1 MKKVFAFLLA
11 CVMMVGIL
19 SGCGS
24 KSESSSSA
32 GSSSSEPEEK
42 SVTLRSTAIT
52 PRITPPLS
60 CWLSSARRSAMT
72 PTAP

>member
-42 SVTLRSTAIT
+42 SVTLKIH
-52 PRITPPLS
+52 
-60 CWLSSARRSAMT
+60 CD
-72 PTAP
+72 